1 MLQQAPTRT
10 VRDYHSDSRHWDR
23 YQPRDGDIVI
33 GTAAKVGTTWTQQ
46 IVNLLVFQSAAP
58 RSLNE
63 LSPWL
68 DARIFAPLEVVLP
81 MLEAQTHR
89 RFIKTHLPMDALPVY
104 DQVRYIHTARDGR
117 DACMSFLNHFNSF
130 TPFAWDSLDAIGAGD
145 PTIGQP
151 MPRPPKDAREFFHY
165 WVGETAGPETPMM
178 AQAYFDIENSFW
190 SERGRSNVLLVHY
203 NDLKVDLPGEMRRI
217 SDFLGIDTPEDLLPQ
232 LAEAAT
238 FDAMKRDGDQLL
250 AGMDIA
256 FEGGHQSFLHK
267 GSNNR
272 WQGVLTDADLELYRA
287 AVDRN
292 LAPGLKAWLEKG
304 RLEAGDPVDLAD

>member
-68 DARIFAPLEVVLP
+68 DARIFAPPEVVLP

-117 DACMSFLNHFNSF
+117 DACMSYMNHLNSH
-130 TPFAWDSLDAIGAGD
+130 TPDAWARFDANGLGD
-145 PTIGQP
+145 PTIGTT
-151 MPRPPKDAREFFHY
+151 MPRPPKTPREFFSY
-165 WVGETAGPETPMM
+165 WLDAPGAHTADGFFELERTYW
-178 AQAYFDIENSFW
+178 AQRRAP
-190 SERGRSNVLLVHY
+190 NVLLVHY
-203 NDLKVDLPGEMRRI
+203 GDLKADLDGEMRRI
-217 SDFLGIDTPEDLLPQ
+217 SAFLDIPVDEAIWPSLV
-232 LAEAAT
+232 EAAT
-238 FDAMKRDGDQLL
+238 FEAMKRDGDSLL
-250 AGMDIA
+250 AGMERG
-256 FEGGHQSFLHK
+256 FEGGHKSFLHK
-267 GSNNR
+267 ATNGR
-272 WQGVLTDADLELYRA
+272 WQGAVDEADLARYRA
-287 AVDRN
+287 KIEAA
-292 LAPGLKAWLEKG
+292 LSPALIAWLEGG
-304 RLEAGDPVDLAD
+304 RAAAGEPKAAAD